1 MNDWCGKLNSCVLFD
16 VLRRNADKL
25 KATLQAKSILAVN
38 DGKLY
43 VWDAYSAALLATNLK
58 SFRSQSACRRSV
70 YQVSCLPVTF
80 RKPAN
85 TRPAVWLGLG
95 LGLV

>member
-1 MNDWCGKLNSCVLFD
+1 MAETGDWCGKLNSCVLFG

-25 KATLQAKSILAVN
+25 KATLQAKSIIAVN

-58 SFRSQSACRRSV
+58 SVKSQSACRSV
-70 YQVSCLPVTF
+70 YQVKVVYPV
-80 RKPAN
+80 
-85 TRPAVWLGLG
+85 L
-95 LGLV
+95 